1 MNNQHH
7 LRTEDLHLSY
17 GTNHVLR
24 GVGLEVQRGNIVG
37 LIGPNGA
44 GKTSLLNIISGILK
58 PQKGK
63 VYLEGDD
70 IRELGPKDRATRV
83 AMVPQDPAVPQGFTA
98 LEVVLMGR
106 NPHLGLLQWEGPGD
120 LALCRRVMELT
131 STWDFSQRLIA
142 FLSGGERQ
150 RVFIARAL
158 AQEAQLLLLDEPTAN
173 LDIQHQL
180 KVMEIM
186 GDLARQGLTVL
197 AAMHDL
203 SLAARFCNRLVL
215 LHGGQVLADGS
226 PEEVLTAEYLERAF
240 AIEAVVY
247 RDPVTNAL
255 TVGALGPIAEKRA
268 QSDPSSAAGRS
279 G

>member
-1 MNNQHH
+1 MNHQHH
-7 LRTEDLHLSY
+7 LRIEDLHLLY

-24 GVGLEVQRGNIVG
+24 GVGLEVKRGNIVG

-58 PQKGK
+58 PQRGM
-63 VYLEGDD
+63 VYLEGDN

-131 STWDFSQRLIA
+131 STWDFSRRLISS
-142 FLSGGERQ
+142 LSGGERQ

-158 AQEAQLLLLDEPTAN
+158 AQEAQLLLMDEPTAN

-180 KVMEIM
+180 QVMEIM
-186 GDLARQGLTVL
+186 GDLARQSLTVF

-203 SLAARFCNRLVL
+203 SLAARFCDRLVL
-215 LHGGQVLADGS
+215 LHDGQIIADGS
-226 PEEVLTAEYLERAF
+226 PEEVLTPGNLERAF
-240 AIEAVVY
+240 SIEAVVY
-247 RDPVTNAL
+247 RDPVTNSL
-255 TVGALGPIAEKRA
+255 TVGALGPVADKRA
-268 QSDPSSAAGRS
+268 
-279 G
+279 